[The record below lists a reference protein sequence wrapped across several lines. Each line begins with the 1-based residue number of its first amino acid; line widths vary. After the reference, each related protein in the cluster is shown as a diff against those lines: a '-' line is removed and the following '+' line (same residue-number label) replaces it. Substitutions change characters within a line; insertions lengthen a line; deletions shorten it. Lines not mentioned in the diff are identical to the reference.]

1 MVATAIQAN
10 TPASFKRWL
19 RHAVYMPWQT
29 KRRINAQAHAHIEAA
44 VAQAEAGHAGEIMV
58 IIEGNLPLNEAY
70 QSGTVERALA
80 LFGECRI
87 WDTAYNSGLLLYINL
102 CEQRV
107 ELLADRGIHHYVEQA
122 HWLAICEEI
131 TQRIQAGEWEAGI
144 VAGVQRMGETLQ
156 NFYKQQAPEQPN
168 KLKDKPVLL

>member
-1 MVATAIQAN
+1 MVATAIQTD

-19 RHAVYMPWQT
+19 RHALYMPWQT

-44 VAQAEAGHAGEIMV
+44 VTQAEAGHAGEIMV
-58 IIEGNLPLNEAY
+58 IIEGNLPLSDAY

-87 WDTAYNSGLLLYINL
+87 WDTAYNSGLLLYINV

-107 ELLADRGIHHYVEQA
+107 ELLADRGIHQYVDQT
-122 HWLAICEEI
+122 HWIAICEAI
-131 TQRIQAGEWEAGI
+131 THQIQAGEWANGI
-144 VAGVQRMGETLQ
+144 VAGVQQMGETLQ
-156 NFYKQQAPEQPN
+156 SFYQQQAPYASNE
-168 KLKDKPVLL
+168 LADKPMLL